1 MINKDSN
8 SAGQPPS
15 FNLSMF
21 ARRPSHIMSASS
33 EVQTESTAQDSMF
46 SGSLVGSLGKGSFV
60 DFSMSIGRRTSI
72 AKNLAHR
79 RRTEIVEDVRRESD
93 GTASLNDRGSVILEQ
108 QEEEGN
114 VNLIR
119 SIKAGGMCFSDVNV
133 TIEECKE
140 NMNKS
145 APGFLDSHR
154 SGSGSGRLHNV
165 IGSFVDP
172 ADNDQED
179 PFATDNQAAATSEQL
194 KEYDDDCDAVDTEEH
209 QSKQIPFES
218 SHAAIYNRNPETF
231 GRSHK

>member
-8 SAGQPPS
+8 SAGQPPMFS
-15 FNLSMF
+15 LSMG
-21 ARRPSHIMSASS
+21 ARPSLFSSS

-72 AKNLAHR
+72 AKNLVQR
-79 RRTEIVEDVRRESD
+79 RRTEIIEDVRESD
-93 GTASLNDRGSVILEQ
+93 GTASLNDRGSAIQEQ

-119 SIKAGGMCFSDVNV
+119 SIKAEGRCFSDVKIS
-133 TIEECKE
+133 TEETKE

-145 APGFLDSHR
+145 ALGLMDSHR

-179 PFATDNQAAATSEQL
+179 PFASDNQAASSSEHL
-194 KEYDDDCDAVDTEEH
+194 KEYDDCDAVDTDEH
-209 QSKQIPFES
+209 CPKQIPFES

-231 GRSHK
+231 SRSHK